1 MTDVSCAVIIDQNQN
16 ILVTQRSATMPL
28 PLKWEFPGGK
38 IDDGETAEQSLLR
51 EIKEELDISILIVS
65 ALSPNIHQYGTK
77 TIRLIPFVCRIVAGQ
92 ITLHEHQEYRW
103 LKPDELLSLDWAEA
117 DLPVVYEVL
126 NPGHY
131 K

>member
-1 MTDVSCAVIIDQNQN
+1 MTDVSCAIIFENHH
-16 ILVTQRSATMPL
+16 ILVTQRSATMPS

-38 IDDGETAEQSLLR
+38 VEAGETAMQSLLR
-51 EIKEELDISILIVS
+51 EIKEELDLDIQIVS
-65 ALSPNIHQYGTK
+65 ALSPTIHQYSTK

-103 LKPDELLSLDWAEA
+103 LSPKDLLRLDWAEA
-117 DLPVVYEVL
+117 DVPVVKELLSLYQQ
-126 NPGHY
+126 

>member
-1 MTDVSCAVIIDQNQN
+1 MTDVSCAIIFENN
-16 ILVTQRSATMPL
+16 HILVTQRSATMPL

-38 IDDGETAEQSLLR
+38 VEPGETAMQSLLR
-51 EIKEELDISILIVS
+51 EIKEELDLSIQIVS
-65 ALSPNIHQYGTK
+65 ALSPSIYQYGTK

-126 NPGHY
+126 NQGNY